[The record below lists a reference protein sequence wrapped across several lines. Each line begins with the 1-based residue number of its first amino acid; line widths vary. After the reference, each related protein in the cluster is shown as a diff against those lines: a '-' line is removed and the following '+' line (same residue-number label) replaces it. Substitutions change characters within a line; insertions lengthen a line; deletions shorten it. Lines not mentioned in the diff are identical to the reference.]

1 MILASFL
8 PPWMV
13 FIIILFAIAETETSQ
28 TSARPSDFVNR
39 LNILEVYRLHQR
51 HVSNLNGTDP
61 TETSAPASTLDVVLA
76 HKTVSPDV
84 TDMDT
89 PATITKVSF
98 VTHTASDWDKESP
111 TDVIVGGVVATV
123 SIIGLVMVIGI
134 CVLRRRKPKALL
146 RDTERPINPL
156 AITPT
161 PQNIGLHA
169 QGDKII
175 AAHHTQITSPISP
188 LGPEVRPI
196 FRSPLPLIGQGT
208 QMFFSPPPVYG
219 TPSHEAQI
227 HEMGSSPIRR
237 DE

>member
-8 PPWMV
+8 PPWIV
-13 FIIILFAIAETETSQ
+13 FIIILFAIAETGTSQ
-28 TSARPSDFVNR
+28 TSARPSDFVNQ

-51 HVSNLNGTDP
+51 HVSDLNRTDS
-61 TETSAPASTLDVVLA
+61 TETFAPASTLDVVLA
-76 HKTVSPDV
+76 HETVSADF

-111 TDVIVGGVVATV
+111 TDVIVGGVVAAV

-134 CVLRRRKPKALL
+134 CALRRRKPKASL
-146 RDTERPINPL
+146 RDTERHINPL
-156 AITPT
+156 VVNLT

-169 QGDKII
+169 QDDKII
-175 AAHHTQITSPISP
+175 ASHHTQITSPISP
-188 LGPEVRPI
+188 LGPDVRPM
-196 FRSPLPLIGQGT
+196 FRSHLPLIGQGT
-208 QMFFSPPPVYG
+208 QMFFSPPPVYE
-219 TPSHEAQI
+219 TPNHEAQI
-227 HEMGSSPIRR
+227 HEMGSSSIRR